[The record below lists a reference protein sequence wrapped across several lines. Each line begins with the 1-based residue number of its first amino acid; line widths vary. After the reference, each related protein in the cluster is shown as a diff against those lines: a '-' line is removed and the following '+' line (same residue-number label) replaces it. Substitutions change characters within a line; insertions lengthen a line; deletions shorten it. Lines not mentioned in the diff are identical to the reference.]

1 MVNVPKLRFPEFSGE
16 WEEHELGKYLIEFDN
31 KVRRKDDHPILTSSR
46 EGLFLQNKY
55 FKQEVISKSSAL
67 YRVLPKGYF
76 TYRYM
81 SDDSFFRININE
93 LGFDGLVSQ
102 EYPVFTTNEGLN
114 KEFLKQHFYGSKAFI
129 VFCTIQKRG
138 GTRTRLY
145 FDTLKKYKIIMPTFP
160 EQTKIANFLTLFDN
174 KIEKQS
180 EKVAALE
187 EYKKGLMKII
197 FSQEIR
203 FKDDEGK
210 DYPEWEMNKLINL
223 LKVRDERQVP
233 NREAPLMAF
242 TSTGGVE
249 EKGDRYNRDFL
260 VKDKNKKY
268 KRTEFNDLIYSSN
281 NLDVGAIGRNKYGT
295 AVISDVYEIFIAKE
309 NVTPNFLEVII
320 KQKNFLNKVLK
331 YRQGALYGQYRIHA
345 DDFLSIE
352 ITLPALPEQ
361 TKIANFLSLFDRK
374 IEKEKAK
381 LEALREQKKGLL
393 QQMFV

>member
-1 MVNVPKLRFPEFSGE
+1 MGNVPKLRFPEFSGE
-16 WEEHELGKYLIEFDN
+16 WEEHELGKYLIEFDK
-31 KVRRKDDHPILTSSR
+31 KVRRNDDHPILTSSR

-102 EYPVFTTNEGLN
+102 EYPVFTTNEELN

-160 EQTKIANFLTLFDN
+160 EQTKIANFLTLFDK

-187 EYKKGLMKII
+187 EYKKGLMQKI
-197 FSQEIR
+197 FSREIR

-210 DYPEWEMNKLINL
+210 DYPEWNKLLLGNVCNVITTGKLDANAMKPHGKYRFYTCAKDYFYIDDYAFDDEALLVSGNGANVGYVHYYSGKFNAYQRTYVLTGFSVNVLL
-223 LKVRDERQVP
+223 LKALLEKHLSKRIRAEVNAGNTPYIR
-233 NREAPLMAF
+233 M
-242 TSTGGVE
+242 STLSE
-249 EKGDRYNRDFL
+249 MTIFMP
-260 VKDKNKKY
+260 
-268 KRTEFNDLIYSSN
+268 
-281 NLDVGAIGRNKYGT
+281 
-295 AVISDVYEIFIAKE
+295 IS
-309 NVTPNFLEVII
+309 LE
-320 KQKNFLNKVLK
+320 
-331 YRQGALYGQYRIHA
+331 
-345 DDFLSIE
+345 
-352 ITLPALPEQ
+352 EQ
-361 TKIANFLSLFDRK
+361 TKIANFLTLFDRK